1 VPGFF
6 GGLES
11 SSSSLLSIRFLGE
24 GFGFF
29 VPLSW
34 WTEGDKLFELGG
46 TRTTLVFL
54 GKKMMAVKCLQVQW
68 SLWNLPGYETS
79 LGGSPWRQQQHQQL
93 RGSGRRMQIGR
104 SQWSRHHSVRSSMS
118 GGCAARAGGNVSQSD
133 ANDNAE
139 DLASSSSDAWQD
151 GVLSEEEKR
160 VRWKTRNSSSL
171 SSSAAEAAAEEMR
184 FPAADMFQVIQSS
197 KDSRFDIDY
206 LGESTKGDMNVRPD
220 IVDNFGESLFLFG
233 PQNPQFLLYKV
244 D

>member
-1 VPGFF
+1 
-6 GGLES
+6 
-11 SSSSLLSIRFLGE
+11 
-24 GFGFF
+24 
-29 VPLSW
+29 
-34 WTEGDKLFELGG
+34 
-46 TRTTLVFL
+46 
-54 GKKMMAVKCLQVQW
+54 MAVKCLQVQW

-79 LGGSPWRQQQHQQL
+79 LGGLPWRQQQHQQL

-139 DLASSSSDAWQD
+139 DLASSSSSSSSDAWQD